1 VYGVVRGL
9 RLPPGTL
16 TLPPMTDL
24 ALLTFAVEPHAEGET
39 ILLHVSPSDG
49 SGVRS
54 YRIEGP
60 EPDHYAG
67 FYDALHADFG
77 TRRPHH
83 AEPIEDFPEPPWKP
97 LITDNLHPRI
107 LSGYGDPAVLRAE
120 DGWWLVATSNDAPDA
135 FPILHSVDLESW
147 EPKGF
152 VFEEGATPS
161 WTAAGLKVGDFWAPE
176 IARVGEEY
184 WLSYTARAADR
195 TLSIGLAR
203 AGHPA
208 GPWTDNGEPLLTGT
222 VIDSHVHVDADGTPW
237 LLWKKDSNS
246 HWPRPLA
253 GLLREHPELILRLF
267 DREEDRRTAAFCAAI
282 QPFANTRRPMERFF
296 LMQPLIRAAL
306 ANWRKVRSALAES
319 GVAQNI
325 LEDMATP
332 IYAQA
337 LTPDGRAL
345 SGERHLLLANDLDWE
360 GHLIEGPYLTRQNG
374 LYWLFYAGNDFTS
387 PSYGIG
393 YAVADR
399 LTGPYRKA
407 EQPLLRSHPN
417 WSAPGHASVS
427 VGPSGEPRLFFHAYH
442 PGTGGYNV
450 FRALMTVGLSFSDNG
465 VELVP

>member
-1 VYGVVRGL
+1 MSDE
-9 RLPPGTL
+9 P
-16 TLPPMTDL
+16 
-24 ALLTFAVEPHAEGET
+24 LLTFAVEAIEEGDGFR
-39 ILLHVSPSDG
+39 LHVSPSDG
-49 SGVRS
+49 SGVRT
-54 YRIEGP
+54 YRVEGP
-60 EPDHYAG
+60 EPEA
-67 FYDALHADFG
+67 FEAMFDALHADFG

-83 AEPIEDFPEPPWKP
+83 IEPIEDFPEPPWRP
-97 LITDNLHPRI
+97 LITDNLSTRI
-107 LSGYGDPAVLRAE
+107 LSGYGDPAVIKAE

-135 FPILHSVDLESW
+135 FPILHSADLERW

-152 VFEEGATPS
+152 VFEEGQTPG

-203 AGHPA
+203 ASHPA

-237 LLWKKDSNS
+237 LFWKKDSNS

-253 GLLREHPELILRLF
+253 GLLREHPRLIPALF
-267 DREEDRRTAAFCAAI
+267 DNEQDRRTAAFCAAI
-282 QPFANTRRPMERFF
+282 QPFANGRRPMERFF

-306 ANWRKVRSALAES
+306 ARWRQVKGLLEES
-319 GVAQNI
+319 GVAGHVVEN
-325 LEDMATP
+325 MATP
-332 IYAQA
+332 IFAQRLA
-337 LTPDGRAL
+337 DDGRSL
-345 SGERHLLLANDLDWE
+345 VGERTVVLANDLDWE
-360 GHLIEGPYLTRQNG
+360 GHLIEGPYVTRAEG
-374 LYWLFYAGNDFTS
+374 RYWLFYAGNDFTS

-399 LTGPYRKA
+399 ITGPYRKA
-407 EQPLLRSHPN
+407 EQPLLKSHPR

-427 VGPSGEPRLFFHAYH
+427 VGTEGEPRLFFHSFH

-450 FRALMTVGLSFSDNG
+450 FRALMTVGLSFSKDE
-465 VELVP
+465 VRLVP

>member
-1 VYGVVRGL
+1 
-9 RLPPGTL
+9 
-16 TLPPMTDL
+16 MSD
-24 ALLTFAVEPHAEGET
+24 ASLLTFAVEAEEEGEA
-39 ILLHVSPSDG
+39 ILLRVAPSDG
-49 SGVRS
+49 SGVRN
-54 YRIEGP
+54 YRIDGP
-60 EPDHYAG
+60 EPEA
-67 FYDALHADFG
+67 FQAFTDALHADFG

-83 AEPIEDFPEPPWKP
+83 VEPIADYPAPPWQP
-97 LITDNLHPRI
+97 LITDNLSHRI
-107 LSGYGDPAVLRAE
+107 LSGYGDPAVLKAD

-135 FPILHSVDLESW
+135 FPILHSTDLKTW
-147 EPKGF
+147 HPHGF
-152 VFEEGATPS
+152 VFEEGQTPE

-203 AGHPA
+203 AAHPA

-222 VIDSHVHVDADGTPW
+222 VIDSHVHVDADGSPW

-253 GLLREHPELILRLF
+253 GLLRDRPDLIPALF
-267 DREEDRRTAAFCAAI
+267 ETEGDRRTAAFCAAI

-306 ANWRKVRSALAES
+306 ANWSKVKAVLQES
-319 GVAQNI
+319 GVAAEIVGN
-325 LEDMATP
+325 MATP
-332 IYAQA
+332 IFAHRLA
-337 LTPDGRAL
+337 ADGRGL
-345 SGERHLLLANDLDWE
+345 VGERHLLLANDLDWE
-360 GHLIEGPYLTRQNG
+360 GHLIEGPYLTRQG
-374 LYWLFYAGNDFTS
+374 GRYWLFYAGNDFTS

-399 LTGPYRKA
+399 ITGPYRKA
-407 EQPLLRSHPN
+407 GEPLLRSHPD

-427 VGPSGEPRLFFHAYH
+427 LGPDGEPRLFFHAFH

-450 FRALMTVGLSFSDNG
+450 FRALLTVGLSFSGDE
-465 VELVP
+465 VRLVP